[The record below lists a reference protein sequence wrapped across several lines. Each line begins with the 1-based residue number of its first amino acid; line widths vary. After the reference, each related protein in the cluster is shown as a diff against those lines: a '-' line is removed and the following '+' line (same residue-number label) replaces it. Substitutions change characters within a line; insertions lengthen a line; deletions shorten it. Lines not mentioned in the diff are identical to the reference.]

1 MRKWNKKTKI
11 AVFIIFL
18 ILAVLFA
25 ALCWKKRRGIYNTY
39 MKLTG
44 QEIPYSVQEKR
55 RKKYGYYDQELNASM
70 NLENPVYITENDGS
84 ANEIET
90 DIPKETTRIASSYEI
105 DQQLQAELENGYSWE
120 EPMVIQNP
128 YQVSPLTAVIIFD
141 TKEECAVRFTVKGK
155 TEAADISGEVEAAV
169 SHRIPVIGLY
179 PAMENTVVLELL
191 DKSGKVTDSQEITIT
206 TDELPDKLDD
216 AVKPVKTS
224 GESAFELTMVYGQRT
239 TFPFAYDC
247 MGDIR
252 WYMSGEFTSGIYML
266 SNNRMIVAS
275 NEAFM
280 PSQDKPQTTN
290 LYEMDYLGRAYTMYY
305 VAGGNHHEVI
315 EKEPDGNLLVL
326 TSSLEGHIEDKIQEI
341 DRQTGEVVNELIME
355 DIFSGKYEDR
365 VDWTHL
371 NTVSYQPETDT
382 IVISPRNLESVV
394 KLNWTTKEIQWILC
408 DPRFW
413 EGTEYEK
420 YVLQPEGDFV
430 YQFQQHTAYQID
442 TDLDGDDQ
450 TIEITMFDNHFLWR
464 RKKDIDY
471 YDKTEESYLL
481 VYSVNE
487 AEGTVKQ
494 IKKIPTVWSKITS
507 AAIYEADS
515 NHFFGMCGHA
525 ANVENG
531 WKGMTYEFDYDTEK
545 VLNQYCLKKTFYRA
559 EEMRIDYNDL
569 ASPMELDE
577 NYIKGELWQPVKTW
591 KWLWNKKPDQVLP
604 ADTLTYNITGKV
616 LYIGTYDH
624 QISQI
629 IFKGAKNTYVYDT
642 TEVRLHMETFLDFYE
657 NIPVPLQGM
666 NADNYEIY
674 VMYQD
679 GFYDTQQTF
688 AIN

>member
-1 MRKWNKKTKI
+1 MI
-11 AVFIIFL
+11 
-18 ILAVLFA
+18 
-25 ALCWKKRRGIYNTY
+25 
-39 MKLTG
+39 
-44 QEIPYSVQEKR
+44 
-55 RKKYGYYDQELNASM
+55 
-70 NLENPVYITENDGS
+70 
-84 ANEIET
+84 
-90 DIPKETTRIASSYEI
+90 
-105 DQQLQAELENGYSWE
+105 
-120 EPMVIQNP
+120 
-128 YQVSPLTAVIIFD
+128 
-141 TKEECAVRFTVKGK
+141 
-155 TEAADISGEVEAAV
+155 
-169 SHRIPVIGLY
+169 
-179 PAMENTVVLELL
+179 
-191 DKSGKVTDSQEITIT
+191 KV
-206 TDELPDKLDD
+206 
-216 AVKPVKTS
+216 
-224 GESAFELTMVYGQRT
+224 
-239 TFPFAYDC
+239 
-247 MGDIR
+247 
-252 WYMSGEFTSGIYML
+252 
-266 SNNRMIVAS
+266 
-275 NEAFM
+275 
-280 PSQDKPQTTN
+280 
-290 LYEMDYLGRAYTMYY
+290 
-305 VAGGNHHEVI
+305 
-315 EKEPDGNLLVL
+315 
-326 TSSLEGHIEDKIQEI
+326 
-341 DRQTGEVVNELIME
+341 
-355 DIFSGKYEDR
+355 
-365 VDWTHL
+365 
-371 NTVSYQPETDT
+371 
-382 IVISPRNLESVV
+382 
-394 KLNWTTKEIQWILC
+394 NWTTKEIQWILC

-413 EGTEYEK
+413 EGTDYEK
-420 YVLQPEGDFV
+420 YVLKADGDFI

-507 AAIYEADS
+507 AAIYEDDS
-515 NHFFGMCGHA
+515 NHFFGMCGHV
-525 ANVENG
+525 ANAENG

-629 IFKGAKNTYVYDT
+629 IFKGEKNTYVYDT